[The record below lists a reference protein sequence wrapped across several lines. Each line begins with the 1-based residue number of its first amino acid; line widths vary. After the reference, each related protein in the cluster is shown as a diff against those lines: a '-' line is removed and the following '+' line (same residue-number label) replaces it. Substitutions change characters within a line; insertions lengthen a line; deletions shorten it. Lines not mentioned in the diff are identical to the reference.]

1 MEGNRVYIAGKVG
14 KEGTVRELIAA
25 LEKRGYFVPF
35 DWTTI
40 SLEKPFKDDP
50 CTPASAERMI
60 RGAMEADIVIVL
72 CQKEGGIGYHIE
84 TGAAIASCLAPPF
97 ALGGRR
103 KRVYAVGE
111 GNDRS
116 AFYFHPEVARIDTV
130 ESLLALL
137 WPQSGV
143 AASARA

>member
-1 MEGNRVYIAGKVG
+1 VEGNRVYIAGKVG
-14 KEGTVRELIAA
+14 KEGAVRELIAV
-25 LEKRGYFVPF
+25 LEKRGYFTPF
-35 DWTTI
+35 DWTTV

-50 CTPASAERMI
+50 STPASAERMM
-60 RGAMEADIVIVL
+60 RGAIEADIVVVL

-84 TGAAIASCLAPPF
+84 TGAAIASCFASPF

-116 AFYFHPEVARIDTV
+116 AFYFHPAVTRVDTV
-130 ESLLALL
+130 ESLLALFQ
-137 WPQSGV
+137 P
-143 AASARA
+143 